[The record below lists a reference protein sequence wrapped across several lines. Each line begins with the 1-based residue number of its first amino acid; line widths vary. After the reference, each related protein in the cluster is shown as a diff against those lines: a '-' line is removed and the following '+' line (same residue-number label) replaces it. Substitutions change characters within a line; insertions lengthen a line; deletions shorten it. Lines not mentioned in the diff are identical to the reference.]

1 MLDHNIDGRWSYW
14 FEQTQSF
21 YHSFKFAQ
29 NCIRSQIRQQCETG
43 KRQVNNPRFGGSSPF
58 FILCHY
64 RSKSQD
70 FINHYIYPHSTTA
83 ENVVNNPSILETAL
97 TDVKDIAKGVIN
109 TVKDMVAPTNPTNI
123 VQDIDIGIQGAEQ
136 TYEEITGDMT
146 TVETQAT
153 TPIESPPT
161 EEPTPSNNPPNQSP
175 EQEA

>member
-1 MLDHNIDGRWSYW
+1 MPLPIQVPRLYQPLHLSPALQ
-14 FEQTQSF
+14 QT
-21 YHSFKFAQ
+21 
-29 NCIRSQIRQQCETG
+29 
-43 KRQVNNPRFGGSSPF
+43 
-58 FILCHY
+58 
-64 RSKSQD
+64 
-70 FINHYIYPHSTTA
+70 

-136 TYEEITGDMT
+136 TYEEITGDMA